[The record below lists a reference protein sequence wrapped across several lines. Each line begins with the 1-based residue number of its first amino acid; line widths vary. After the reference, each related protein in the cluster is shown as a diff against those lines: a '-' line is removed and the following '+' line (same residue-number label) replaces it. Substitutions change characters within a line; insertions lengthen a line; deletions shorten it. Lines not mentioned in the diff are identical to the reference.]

1 MEDGWTD
8 RKKRTFIN
16 FLVYCPKGT
25 DFLES
30 IDAFHASKST
40 DLFFKLFKY
49 VVLHV
54 SPENVVHIVTQM
66 LSIMLLLVGYWKRSF
81 LNCFAL
87 LVLHIASI

>member
-49 VVLHV
+49 VVGKGSYMRVFCLCR
-54 SPENVVHIVTQM
+54 PYVTIFHS
-66 LSIMLLLVGYWKRSF
+66 LKR
-81 LNCFAL
+81 
-87 LVLHIASI
+87 